1 MSEVN
6 WEQVQEWDRKYLMR
20 TFSTQDEYSPVP
32 IESTEGDYL
41 IMPDGT
47 KLLDFFN
54 QLYCVNVGQKHPKVN
69 AAIKEALDRYGF
81 VWDTYSTD
89 YKAKAA
95 KLIMEDVLGNEDW
108 AGKIR
113 FVSTGSEAV
122 ETALNIARLYTGRP
136 LVITREHDYHG
147 WTGGAATA
155 TRLRS
160 YRSGLVGKDSD
171 TLPLQIPGSQSNAVL
186 MAPSPNAFRDENGN
200 YIKDE
205 NGELLSVKY
214 TRRMIENYGPESVA
228 AVITE
233 VTQGAGSDMH
243 PFEYMPQ
250 IRKMTKELGVLWIND
265 EVLTGFGRTG
275 KWFGYQHYG
284 VQPDIITIGKGISS
298 SSLPAAGVI
307 VSKEIAEFM
316 DKHRWETVSTYAGH
330 PVAMAAVCANLEVML
345 EENLVEK
352 AYNAGEYIKSKLEL
366 LQAKHGS
373 IGSFAG
379 YGVLWI
385 VEIVNPKTKKPYV
398 KIDRNFTHAMN
409 PNQLPSQIIF
419 QKALEKEVLIGGVM
433 PNTLRVGASLTVSR
447 EDIDKAMD
455 ALDYALTYLESGE
468 WLDQSDT
475 LLAGNVQ

>member
-1 MSEVN
+1 MSEIN
-6 WEQVQEWDRKYLMR
+6 WERVQEWDRKYLMR
-20 TFSTQDEYSPVP
+20 TFNTQDEYQPIP

-47 KLLDFFN
+47 RLLDFWN
-54 QLYCVNVGQKHPKVN
+54 QLFCVNAGQKNQKIN

-81 VWDTYSTD
+81 VWDLYSTD

-95 KLIMEDVLGNEDW
+95 KLIIEDILGDEGW

-136 LVITREHDYHG
+136 LVVTREHDYHG
-147 WTGGAATA
+147 WTGGAAPT
-155 TRLRS
+155 TRLRG
-160 YRSGLVGKDSD
+160 YRSGLVGNNPDS
-171 TLPLQIPGSQSNAVL
+171 LPRQVPGSYNSAVL
-186 MAPSPNAFRDENGN
+186 MAPSPNAFRDSDGT
-200 YIKDE
+200 YLKDE

-214 TRRMIENYGPESVA
+214 TRRMIENYGPELVA

-243 PFEYMPQ
+243 PYEYIPQ

-284 VQPDIITIGKGISS
+284 VQPDIITIGKGLSS
-298 SSLPAAGVI
+298 SALPAAGVI

-316 DKHRWETVSTYAGH
+316 DKYRWETVSTYSGH
-330 PVAMAAVCANLEVML
+330 PVAMAAVCANLEVMM

-352 AYNAGEYIKSKLEL
+352 AHHAGEYFRSKLGL
-366 LQAKHGS
+366 LQAKHKS
-373 IGSFAG
+373 IGSFDG

-385 VEIVNPKTKKPYV
+385 VELVNPKTKQPYV
-398 KIDRNFTHAMN
+398 KIDRNFSHGMN
-409 PNQLPSQIIF
+409 PNQMPTQIII
-419 QKALEKEVLIGGVM
+419 QKALEKGVLIGGVM
-433 PNTLRVGASLTVSR
+433 PNTMRIGSSLNVSR
-447 EDIDKAMD
+447 EDIDKAMG
-455 ALDYALTYLESGE
+455 ALDYALTYLESEE
-468 WLDQSDT
+468 WLNQSDP
-475 LLAGNVQ
+475 LLAGNV